1 MKDEFYIS
9 KEKMEKRK
17 KIWHDALER
26 QKARDEWLAT
36 LYKNGASVS
45 SIAWYF
51 NMNESTVLSRLH
63 IMKLI
68 TDEEAGLP
76 GYSFYK
82 KLYYGG

>member
-9 KEKMEKRK
+9 KEEMEKRK
-17 KIWHDALER
+17 KMWHDALER
-26 QKARDEWLAT
+26 QKARDRWLAT

-45 SIAWYF
+45 SIAWCL

-63 IMKLI
+63 LMKLI

-82 KLYYGG
+82 TFYYGG